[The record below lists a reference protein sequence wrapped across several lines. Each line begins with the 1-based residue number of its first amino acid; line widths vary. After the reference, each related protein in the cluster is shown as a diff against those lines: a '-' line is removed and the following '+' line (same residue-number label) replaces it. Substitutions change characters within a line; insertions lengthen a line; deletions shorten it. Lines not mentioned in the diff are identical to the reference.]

1 MTNTQNLTSMGLAQ
15 AHPNNVKIL
24 FSNTCMYF
32 KFTGGLNVEINFT
45 SKNEYQN
52 YLNTKI
58 LMNIIC
64 FSLIYSFLIVTERV
78 ATTVMART
86 RFRRFVIK

>member
-1 MTNTQNLTSMGLAQ
+1 MTSMGLAQ

-24 FSNTCMYF
+24 FSNICMQF

-58 LMNIIC
+58 LINIIC
-64 FSLIYSFLIVTERV
+64 FSLIYSL
-78 ATTVMART
+78 
-86 RFRRFVIK
+86 VILGFDKYI